1 MLEELRNALEEN
13 NQSEERPK
21 ICPKCG
27 STRFHYELARAG
39 SHSNTSG
46 MNSRTTSFSSYSHR
60 STDSYMRYRSIG
72 VCPECGYTTEED
84 RYKIT
89 PKGVLTAALTIV
101 IGIVVFAGL
110 WWIFKWKV
118 GLL

>member
-27 STRFHYELARAG
+27 STKFHYELARAG

-46 MNSRTTSFSSYSHR
+46 MNSRTTSFSSY
-60 STDSYMRYRSIG
+60 
-72 VCPECGYTTEED
+72 
-84 RYKIT
+84 
-89 PKGVLTAALTIV
+89 
-101 IGIVVFAGL
+101 
-110 WWIFKWKV
+110 
-118 GLL
+118 